1 MYVVIN
7 FQKKNV
13 QHVVME
19 FNRIIKNT
27 VTNINAK
34 TNWIMISKEELKDND
49 ISDYIS
55 KIIIKIFI
63 YITN

>member
-1 MYVVIN
+1 MNVVRN
-7 FQKKNV
+7 FQKKSV

-19 FNRIIKNT
+19 FNRIIKHT

-34 TNWIMISKEELKDND
+34 TNWIMISKEELKDNN

-55 KIIIKIFI
+55 K
-63 YITN
+63 YY

>member
-1 MYVVIN
+1 MIVA
-7 FQKKNV
+7 
-13 QHVVME
+13 QHVE
-19 FNRIIKNT
+19 IKNEKK
-27 VTNINAK
+27 I
-34 TNWIMISKEELKDND
+34 KEELKDND